1 MNMNN
6 FLIEKELSNLENERK
21 IIKQEL
27 ENEQIKISNMLKSE
41 MGNDITNVLNGKIKV
56 KLSFKEKLNI
66 FINKIFNTF

>member
-1 MNMNN
+1 MNN